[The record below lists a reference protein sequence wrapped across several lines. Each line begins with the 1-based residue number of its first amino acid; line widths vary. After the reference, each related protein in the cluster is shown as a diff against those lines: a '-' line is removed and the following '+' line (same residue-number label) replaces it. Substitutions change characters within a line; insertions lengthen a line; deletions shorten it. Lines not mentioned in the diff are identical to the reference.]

1 MGMIEKYYMT
11 FLWLLTL
18 MSSVSSRLRQGYG
31 SDLVCIEIYKLSL
44 LSRRRFYYN
53 NLIKKSSGKFVWI
66 LSILMIISV
75 PLLSSSHYAL
85 AATTTGVIVPL
96 YTYPDST
103 WDTVA
108 QAKIAHPS
116 VPVVAII
123 NPNNGPGSSKDAN
136 YVTGIQ
142 KLHSAGVVV
151 LGYVYTGYGSR
162 SANSV
167 NADIDTYKNWYSL
180 NGIFFDEMS
189 NAPGDESHY
198 YNLSQYAKSQGLTF
212 TVGNPGTD
220 TLSSYIGTVDNIVI
234 YETGGLPSISSL
246 GGWYTNYDK
255 SNFSTLSYGVGT
267 ISQSFLTS
275 ESSYVGY
282 TYITNDNL
290 PNPWDSVPPYFATLV
305 ADLDTGSSSTTAPQ
319 PPTGLTATAASS
331 SQISLSWTAPTNNGG
346 SAITGYKIESS
357 TNSGST
363 WSVLVS
369 NTGSTGTAYSD
380 TGLSPNTTY
389 SYRVSAINSVGTST
403 PSNTASATTQSAT
416 TSGNTTTS
424 SIVLN
429 GIQSTSGTV
438 SSAPYQI
445 TLSNFNAGTGNNR
458 LLVVGVEANNSPVT
472 SVTFGGV
479 QLTSAVSS
487 FYNNDVEFWYLTNP
501 SGTGNIVVTMT
512 GSTSVVVGAYSISGV
527 NQTTPIPTSITNHN
541 TASSSPTISI
551 TTKYPNS
558 LVLDSPSIYSGITL
572 SSPTCTQSW
581 NINMP
586 SAITGASSS
595 TVPASASSVTCR
607 WTTSGGGD
615 LWDDVAI
622 EVKASGSG
630 VNTTTNTATAPQPP
644 TGLTATAASS
654 SQISLSWTA
663 PTNNGGSAI
672 TGYKIYRS
680 NSSGTETGY
689 VSLGNVTSYTN
700 TGLAPGVTYFY
711 KVRAVNFA
719 GVSPFSNEA
728 SATPYS
734 ITLVQSGLAGSDSL
748 TNETRTK
755 DQLLANQRYWTYGGS
770 ATVQNAPYDIF
781 KDSQGLHIGV
791 RSLSNGN
798 YSGFYGVT
806 PDTSALLFHSVITTF
821 PRTVPNMTTFYE
833 NGLYVQT
840 STQNVNYVTCYS
852 DTSFWGTVWA
862 IASATG
868 DTDGITQFHALWY
881 DKSPNQPLT
890 RDCTIITNGQ
900 NYLKVYLDGVMVYSN
915 STLNL
920 QMPGPFNAFLEP
932 QTSYDGQMLYGIY
945 KDYYSATDENVK
957 VSNLPT
963 NAATVSIVD
972 SSGNILAT
980 APITG
985 STSIL
990 DVGKYHLPLTANI
1003 KIYDS
1008 SSMQIASTQ
1017 NPIKIFGGDVYSV
1030 K

>member
-18 MSSVSSRLRQGYG
+18 MSSVSSRLRKGYG

-220 TLSSYIGTVDNIVI
+220 ILPSYIGTVDNIVI
-234 YETGGLPSISSL
+234 YENVGLPSISSL

-331 SQISLSWTAPTNNGG
+331 SQINLSWTAPTNNGG

-416 TSGNTTTS
+416 TSSNTTTS

-445 TLSNFNAGTGNNR
+445 
-458 LLVVGVEANNSPVT
+458 
-472 SVTFGGV
+472 
-479 QLTSAVSS
+479 
-487 FYNNDVEFWYLTNP
+487 
-501 SGTGNIVVTMT
+501 
-512 GSTSVVVGAYSISGV
+512 
-527 NQTTPIPTSITNHN
+527 
-541 TASSSPTISI
+541 
-551 TTKYPNS
+551 S
-558 LVLDSPSIYSGITL
+558 LVLDSPSIYGGITL

-622 EVKASGSG
+622 EVKASSSG

-680 NSSGTETGY
+680 TSSGTETGY
-689 VSLGNVTSYTN
+689 VNLGNVTSYTN
-700 TGLAPGVTYFY
+700 TGVTPGVTYFY
-711 KVRAVNFA
+711 KVRAVNA
-719 GVSPFSNEA
+719 LGVSTLSNEA
-728 SATPYS
+728 SATPS
-734 ITLVQSGLAGSDSL
+734 TLRSPTHILQ
-748 TNETRTK
+748 
-755 DQLLANQRYWTYGGS
+755 
-770 ATVQNAPYDIF
+770 AT
-781 KDSQGLHIGV
+781 
-791 RSLSNGN
+791 
-798 YSGFYGVT
+798 T
-806 PDTSALLFHSVITTF
+806 SVI
-821 PRTVPNMTTFYE
+821 
-833 NGLYVQT
+833 
-840 STQNVNYVTCYS
+840 
-852 DTSFWGTVWA
+852 
-862 IASATG
+862 
-868 DTDGITQFHALWY
+868 
-881 DKSPNQPLT
+881 
-890 RDCTIITNGQ
+890 
-900 NYLKVYLDGVMVYSN
+900 
-915 STLNL
+915 
-920 QMPGPFNAFLEP
+920 
-932 QTSYDGQMLYGIY
+932 
-945 KDYYSATDENVK
+945 
-957 VSNLPT
+957 
-963 NAATVSIVD
+963 
-972 SSGNILAT
+972 
-980 APITG
+980 
-985 STSIL
+985 IL
-990 DVGKYHLPLTANI
+990 DLIFYILSSNI
-1003 KIYDS
+1003 
-1008 SSMQIASTQ
+1008 
-1017 NPIKIFGGDVYSV
+1017 
-1030 K
+1030 

>member
-151 LGYVYTGYGSR
+151 LGYVATGYGSR
-162 SANSV
+162 STGSV
-167 NADIDTYKNWYSL
+167 DADIDTYKSWYSL

-198 YNLSQYAKSQGLTF
+198 YNLSQYAKSQGFTF

-319 PPTGLTATAASS
+319 PPTGLTATTVSS
-331 SQISLSWTAPTNNGG
+331 SQINLSWTAPTNNGG

-380 TGLSPNTTY
+380 TGLSPSTTY
-389 SYRVSAINSVGTST
+389 SYRVSAINSAGTST
-403 PSNTASATTQSAT
+403 PSNTASATTQSTT

-487 FYNNDVEFWYLTNP
+487 FSNNDAEFWYLTNP

-527 NQTTPIPTSITNHN
+527 NQTTPIPTSTTNHN

-586 SAITGASSS
+586 SVITGASSS
-595 TVPASASSVTCR
+595 TVRASASSVTCR

-680 NSSGTETGY
+680 TSSGTETGY
-689 VSLGNVTSYTN
+689 VNLGNVTSYTN
-700 TGLAPGVTYFY
+700 TIVTPGVTYFY
-711 KVRAVNFA
+711 KVRAVNA
-719 GVSPFSNEA
+719 LGVSTLSNEA
-728 SATPYS
+728 SATPPTLPS
-734 ITLVQSGLAGSDSL
+734 APQNLQATTGVGNVALTWDASSSNSGSPITGYKIYRSTSSGTETGYVNLGNVTSY
-748 TNETRTK
+748 TNT
-755 DQLLANQRYWTYGGS
+755 
-770 ATVQNAPYDIF
+770 
-781 KDSQGLHIGV
+781 
-791 RSLSNGN
+791 
-798 YSGFYGVT
+798 GVT
-806 PDTSALLFHSVITTF
+806 PGVTYFYKVRAVNALGV
-821 PRTVPNMTTFYE
+821 
-833 NGLYVQT
+833 
-840 STQNVNYVTCYS
+840 STLSNE
-852 DTSFWGTVWA
+852 
-862 IASATG
+862 ASATPSPLPSAPQNLQATTG
-868 DTDGITQFHALWY
+868 VGNVALTW
-881 DKSPNQPLT
+881 DASS
-890 RDCTIITNGQ
+890 
-900 NYLKVYLDGVMVYSN
+900 SN
-915 STLNL
+915 S
-920 QMPGPFNAFLEP
+920 G
-932 QTSYDGQMLYGIY
+932 S
-945 KDYYSATDENVK
+945 
-957 VSNLPT
+957 
-963 NAATVSIVD
+963 
-972 SSGNILAT
+972 
-980 APITG
+980 PITG
-985 STSIL
+985 YKIYRSTSS
-990 DVGKYHLPLTANI
+990 GT
-1003 KIYDS
+1003 
-1008 SSMQIASTQ
+1008 
-1017 NPIKIFGGDVYSV
+1017 
-1030 K
+1030 